1 MGKFGVQQKVINN
14 KVDILSMKKMAAS
27 ARIGFGYMWQKSQN
41 SGVLSKRDLLL
52 CRMEEVQL

>member
-1 MGKFGVQQKVINN
+1 
-14 KVDILSMKKMAAS
+14 MAAS